1 MTSESGT
8 YRATSATIARA
19 PLRREVR
26 RIVLGRILRGEIPP
40 GGAINESELSIDIG
54 VSRTPLREALLG
66 LEREGFLRTETGRGF
81 FAASLS
87 AEDAEELYPIL
98 WTLEGLALASSPAP
112 NPARMA
118 ELVRINADLARY
130 ERIPE
135 RALDLDRLWH
145 DTLLAACPRRRLLAM
160 IEVLKDQARRYE
172 RAYMADS
179 GRVFVSTKQHEEIL
193 DALGKDDRDKAVR
206 ILESNWRVSLDYLLP
221 WLRKARS

>member
-1 MTSESGT
+1 MTPEGAV
-8 YRATSATIARA
+8 YRAASTAITRW

-26 RIVLGRILRGEIPP
+26 RVVLDRILRGEIPP

-66 LEREGFLRTETGRGF
+66 LEREGFLRSEAGRGF
-81 FAASLS
+81 FAASLT
-87 AEDAEELYPIL
+87 AEDAEELYPTL
-98 WTLEGLALASSPAP
+98 WTLEGLALASSPSP

-118 ELVRINADLARY
+118 ELERVNADLARY

-160 IEVLKDQARRYE
+160 IEVLKDQARCYE

-179 GRVFVSTKQHEEIL
+179 GRVFASTRQHEEIL
-193 DALGKDDRDKAVR
+193 EALEKDDRETAIR
-206 ILESNWRVSLDYLLP
+206 LLESNWRVSLDFLLP
-221 WLRKARS
+221 WLRKARP

>member
-1 MTSESGT
+1 MTPEGAV
-8 YRATSATIARA
+8 YRVASTPIARA

-26 RIVLGRILRGEIPP
+26 RVVLDRILRGEIPP
-40 GGAINESELSIDIG
+40 GGGINESELSVDIG

-66 LEREGFLRTETGRGF
+66 LERDGFLRSEAGRGF
-81 FAASLS
+81 FAAPLT

-98 WTLEGLALASSPAP
+98 WTLEGLALASSPSP

-118 ELVRINADLARY
+118 ELARINADLARY

-145 DTLLAACPRRRLLAM
+145 DTLLAACPKRRLLAM

-179 GRVFVSTKQHEEIL
+179 GRVFVSTRQHEEIL
-193 DALGKDDRDKAVR
+193 DALEEDERAKAVGL
-206 ILESNWRVSLDYLLP
+206 LESNWRVSLDFLLP
-221 WLRKARS
+221 WLRKARP